1 VRDVTPDAVPCG
13 LVELDAHGVIIAAN
27 EVFRAWTGTVSVAGR
42 RLADFIDSVDPVRGL
57 AAADIVFLKNDRGIR
72 RPVLVEGAFGEG
84 IAVIFD
90 ATRRQEVEDGLL
102 QTHALVRRTQNR
114 LQLVIDAS
122 IAFAAASTEED
133 LGQLLAE
140 TAARAYAAEESIVFL
155 ADDGDLHQVA
165 GTYPFAELDVAELL
179 SIPALRRGE
188 VVKIAGV
195 EEAHAIAASLGRAFV
210 SAGVHSIIASP
221 IWHEDEVL
229 GVFVCFFLHPRTF
242 DEQASPLAN
251 ALSGQAGQVITSLR
265 LQRALEHAAT
275 HDETT
280 SLPNRR
286 FLEEQL
292 QGRRADDA
300 FTAIF
305 FIDLDGFKHVNDGYG
320 HAVGDRLLREVAAR
334 LRGIVRGEH
343 VVARYGGDEFVV
355 VADVSDP
362 DAATEIAERIRLRL
376 AERYESIPAH
386 LPLSASIGVA
396 LADGSISVGTDQ
408 LIRLADQAM
417 YAAKDAGGNRVSA
430 AIAPIARIA
439 IEDLAG
445 GPALP

>member
-1 VRDVTPDAVPCG
+1 MRDVVPDAVPCG
-13 LVELDAHGVIIAAN
+13 LVELDDQGAIVGAN

-42 RLADFIDSVDPVRGL
+42 LLTDFIDSIDPQRGL
-57 AAADIVFLKNDRGIR
+57 AAGDIVFLKNDDGMR
-72 RPVLVEGAFGEG
+72 RPVLVEGPLGAG
-84 IAVIFD
+84 IAVVFD
-90 ATRRQEVEDGLL
+90 ATHRQAVEDGLL

-122 IAFAAASTEED
+122 IAFSAATTEEE

-140 TAARAYAAEESIVFL
+140 TAARAYAAEESMVFL
-155 ADDGDLHQVA
+155 SDDGRLRQVA
-165 GTYPFAELDVAELL
+165 GTYPFAELDVGELL

-188 VVKIAGV
+188 VVKIAGA
-195 EEAHAIAASLGRAFV
+195 EEAYAVAAPLGRAFV

-221 IWHEDEVL
+221 IWHEDDVL
-229 GVFVCFFLHPRTF
+229 GVFVCFFLHPRGF
-242 DEQASPLAN
+242 DEQASPLAS

-292 QGRRADDA
+292 QLHERVDGL
-300 FTAIF
+300 TAIF
-305 FIDLDGFKHVNDGYG
+305 FVDLDGFKHVNDGHG
-320 HAVGDRLLREVAAR
+320 HAVGDRLLREVGAR
-334 LRGIVRGEH
+334 LRSIVRGDH

-355 VADVSDP
+355 VAEVPDP
-362 DAATEIAERIRLRL
+362 DAAAEIAERIRIRL

-396 LADGSISVGTDQ
+396 LADASTPIGTDQ

-417 YAAKDAGGNRVSA
+417 YAAKDAGGDRVSA
-430 AIAPIARIA
+430 AIAPTVRSTLG
-439 IEDLAG
+439 DLAS
-445 GPALP
+445 GPALQ